1 MLKENRGNKTEA
13 VLKKK
18 IYRVSKKKKKKKRET
33 LNQIM
38 KTLREHLKCLVL
50 SSAFFGTLD
59 ERLFRR
65 DTEL

>member
-18 IYRVSKKKKKKKRET
+18 IYRVSKKKKKRET

>member
-1 MLKENRGNKTEA
+1 MLKENRGNNSKEA
-13 VLKKK
+13 VLKK
-18 IYRVSKKKKKKKRET
+18 YRVSQKKKRET
-33 LNQIM
+33 PNQIM
-38 KTLREHLKCLVL
+38 ETLREHLKCLVL

>member
-18 IYRVSKKKKKKKRET
+18 IYRVSKKKKKKRET

>member
-13 VLKKK
+13 VLKKI
-18 IYRVSKKKKKKKRET
+18 IYIESLKKERET

-38 KTLREHLKCLVL
+38 KTLREHLKCLVP

>member
-13 VLKKK
+13 VLKKY
-18 IYRVSKKKKKKKRET
+18 IYRFCKKKRET

-38 KTLREHLKCLVL
+38 ETLREHLKCLVL

>member
-1 MLKENRGNKTEA
+1 MLKENRGNKKEA
-13 VLKKK
+13 VLKK
-18 IYRVSKKKKKKKRET
+18 YRVSQKKREA

-38 KTLREHLKCLVL
+38 ETLREHLKCLVP